1 MSLPKPTL
9 PPPTHVDGIECI
21 ICGRELA
28 GLFVRVATGICAY
41 CERVCGVDK
50 AVGQ

>member
-28 GLFVRVATGICAY
+28 GLFVRVAT